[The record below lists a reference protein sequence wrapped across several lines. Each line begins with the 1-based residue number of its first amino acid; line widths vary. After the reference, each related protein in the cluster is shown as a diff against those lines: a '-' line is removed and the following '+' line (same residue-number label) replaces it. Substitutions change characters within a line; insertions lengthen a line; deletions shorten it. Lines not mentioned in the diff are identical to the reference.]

1 MTKVLHGWVRALT
14 VYFSIQLFISFYS
27 YFRFTLKVNNVKVI
41 FKLETFQNYWEPL
54 KKTENSLIEQNLV
67 GEIFYQVNSSYQRR
81 ALVVFNI
88 GAAFSDSF
96 FVESSHKFP
105 TETQNEAR
113 GMREP
118 SYDRGFILRNGKS
131 HYEICYFK
139 DIAVI
144 FICFTW
150 NRYS

>member
-1 MTKVLHGWVRALT
+1 MKNKLPLSIFSFKFS
-14 VYFSIQLFISFYS
+14 VYLENIFYS
-27 YFRFTLKVNNVKVI
+27 RVEDI
-41 FKLETFQNYWEPL
+41 FILETFQNYWEPL

-67 GEIFYQVNSSYQRR
+67 GEIFYQVNSAYQRR

-96 FVESSHKFP
+96 FVESSHKFS

-118 SYDRGFILRNGKS
+118 CYDRGFILRNGKS

-150 NRYS
+150 KRYS